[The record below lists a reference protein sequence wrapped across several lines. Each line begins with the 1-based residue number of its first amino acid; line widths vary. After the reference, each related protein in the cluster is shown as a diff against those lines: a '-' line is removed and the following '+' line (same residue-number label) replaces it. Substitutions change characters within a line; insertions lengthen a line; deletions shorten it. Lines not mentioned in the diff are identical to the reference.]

1 MFLKAI
7 KKAVLPVLIG
17 SLLTGPGCRITYG
30 YVGDSG
36 RAIYEYAGKNSWD
49 TAVLFQ
55 EDNSQEENTGDNTS
69 DTDTQQENASPQIPA
84 TDDTLIQAP
93 SALLMEA
100 ITGTVI
106 YEKDPDTRRSPAS
119 ITKIMTLILI
129 FDALENG
136 TLKMTDTVTTS
147 AYAKSMGGSQV
158 FLEEGETQDVE
169 TMIKCI
175 VIASGNDASV
185 AMAEHIGG
193 SEQEFVRQMNE
204 RAAGLGMENTHFVDC
219 CGLTDSTD
227 HYTTARD
234 IALMSRELITK
245 YPKILEYSSI
255 WMENITHVTRQGSKE
270 FGLTNTNKL
279 LRSYEGCVG
288 LKTGSTS
295 LAKYCVSAVAARNG
309 ITLISVVM
317 AAPDYKVRF
326 KDAAAMLNYGF
337 SKSSLYTDENPEK
350 LPSIEVRKGTKTT
363 TEVKYEK
370 TFQYLSCDGK
380 TIGDVQ
386 TKLNLNPQV
395 QAPVKAGDTAGT
407 LEYYENG
414 RKLGEINILFTET
427 IEKATYKNCL
437 EKIIAEAF

>member
-1 MFLKAI
+1 MKQIIKRGIVFLL
-7 KKAVLPVLIG
+7 AVVMMICQSSIL
-17 SLLTGPGCRITYG
+17 SLAEEERKTT
-30 YVGDSG
+30 
-36 RAIYEYAGKNSWD
+36 
-49 TAVLFQ
+49 
-55 EDNSQEENTGDNTS
+55 ENTDNEEKEQKETE
-69 DTDTQQENASPQIPA
+69 DTKEMVS
-84 TDDTLIQAP
+84 AP
-93 SALLMEA
+93 SALLMEVS
-100 ITGTVI
+100 TGKVL
-106 YEKDPDTRRSPAS
+106 YEKNADEKRPPAS
-119 ITKIMTLILI
+119 VTKIMTLLLV
-129 FDALENG
+129 FDALDAGKIKLE
-136 TLKMTDTVTTS
+136 DPVTVS
-147 AYAKSMGGSQV
+147 EYAASMGGSQV

-219 CGLTDSTD
+219 CGLTESTD
-227 HYTTARD
+227 HYTTVRD
-234 IALMSRELITK
+234 IAIMSRELITK

-270 FGLTNTNKL
+270 FCLTNTNKL
-279 LRSYEGCVG
+279 LRSYDGCIG

-295 LAKYCVSAVAARNG
+295 LAKYCVSAVASRNN

-337 SKSSLYTDENPEK
+337 SKCSFYTDENPEK
-350 LPSIEVRKGTKTT
+350 LPQIEVRKGTKPT

-370 TFQYLSCDGK
+370 NFQYLSTDGK
-380 TIGDVQ
+380 TIGEVER
-386 TKLNLNPQV
+386 KLNLETQV
-395 QAPVKAGDTAGT
+395 QAPVKEGDVAGT
-407 LEYYENG
+407 LEYYQNG
-414 RKLGEINILFTET
+414 QKLGEVNILFSET

-437 EKIIAEAF
+437 EKLLKLL